1 MSNLRI
7 DLKSSPLIKKK
18 RKKKHF
24 PLIKRRKK
32 RRGRGR
38 RRRRKKGRREGG
50 EVEKEKKSHILPEA
64 WYKAYTSS
72 TSNPSSGNG
81 LWSSDAPLAEAAL

>member
-1 MSNLRI
+1 MAGMTATLSGANLVT
-7 DLKSSPLIKKK
+7 PT
-18 RKKKHF
+18 
-24 PLIKRRKK
+24 
-32 RRGRGR
+32 GR
-38 RRRRKKGRREGG
+38 RREGG
-50 EVEKEKKSHILPEA
+50 EVETEKKSHILPEA